1 MVSQHSFNC
10 PLQGALF
17 DTPRPYFFLLSPPLL
32 CTDMGAASSSQVSPD
47 VPQPHGHYRPL
58 SFAAS
63 LSPTLVNDAHN
74 TERPSL
80 KLRMPGGA
88 SNILNSAVINAAGQ
102 SLYSM
107 LSNSKRTKLV
117 SCGDNVEV
125 ATIQWDRHSPRMKYH
140 RKNMKCREWLK
151 LAGPD
156 SDNEYT
162 RLSPIM

>member
-47 VPQPHGHYRPL
+47 VPQPHGHHRPL

-88 SNILNSAVINAAGQ
+88 SNILNSAVINPAGQ

-107 LSNSKRTKLV
+107 VGNSKHTKLV
-117 SCGDNVEV
+117 SCRDNVEV
-125 ATIQWDRHSPRMKYH
+125 ATIQWDRHSPRMVFH
-140 RKNMKCREWLK
+140 RKKMKCKEWLK

-156 SDNEYT
+156 NEYT
-162 RLSPIM
+162 RLSSIM